1 MNTNLFDALATD
13 EAATLTRL
21 HQRLEHDAN
30 AADVLDVAYRTIDTP
45 VGALLLAATTV
56 GLVRVAYD
64 VEGHDAVLAKLA
76 DAVSPRILRAPAR
89 LDTVA
94 RQIDEYF
101 AKRRTTFD
109 VLVDLRLTDG
119 FRRNVIEHL
128 RDIAYGHRESYA
140 AVAAAVGS
148 PKAVRAVGTA
158 CANNPLPV
166 VIPCHRVV
174 RSDGSTGQYV
184 GGPLAKSTL
193 LDLEAA

>member
-1 MNTNLFDALATD
+1 MNTNIFDALAAD
-13 EAATLTRL
+13 EATALTRL
-21 HQRLEHDAN
+21 HRRLALDAD
-30 AADVLDVAYRTIDTP
+30 AADVLDVAYRTVETP
-45 VGALLLAATTV
+45 VGTLLLAATTA

-64 VEGHDAVLAKLA
+64 IEGHDAVLAALA
-76 DAVSPRILRAPAR
+76 DRISPRVLRAPAR
-89 LDTVA
+89 LDSAA

-101 AKRRTTFD
+101 AKRRTAFE
-109 VLVDLRLTDG
+109 VPVDLRLAEG

-128 RDIAYGHRESYA
+128 RDIGYGRRESYA
-140 AVAAAVGS
+140 AVAAAIGH
-148 PKAVRAVGTA
+148 PRAVRAVGTA
-158 CANNPLPV
+158 CAHNPLPV